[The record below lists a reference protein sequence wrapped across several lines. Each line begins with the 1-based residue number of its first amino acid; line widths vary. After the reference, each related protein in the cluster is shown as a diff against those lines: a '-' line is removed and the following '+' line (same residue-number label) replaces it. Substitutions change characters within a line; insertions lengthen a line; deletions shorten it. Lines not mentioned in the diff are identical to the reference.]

1 MATIK
6 EILNNQDDY
15 RANGIDKVTIDGN
28 EFSDYAAFSFVWEKS
43 YVKSPERSADGSI
56 GNLDSYATFIT
67 PHLKIDFSLMSID
80 SYRKLMSLVYM
91 KNEFKVTCYDVV
103 NNRMTTNSMYF
114 STEEMPKL
122 WNIAKIASSEDGL
135 EEIVYLLGVH
145 EYTVEMIGTNKVI
158 SNNQVNIYYQY
169 ENGTDIN
176 NHPYV
181 VNDGEDF
188 KVGTA
193 SSFVP
198 NNKKWIIVESGVIV
212 NNDDI
217 IKIHSFGESSIS
229 NLTFREFK

>member
-1 MATIK
+1 MATIE
-6 EILNNQDDY
+6 EILINREKY

-122 WNIAKIASSEDGL
+122 WNIAKIASSDNGM

-145 EYTVEMIGTNKVI
+145 EYTVEMIGTNNI
-158 SNNQVNIYYQY
+158 IDNNQIQVWYKNVN
-169 ENGTDIN
+169 GVGIN
-176 NHPYV
+176 SKPYV
-181 VNDGEDF
+181 VNDGKVF
-188 KVGTA
+188 MVGTGITT
-193 SSFVP
+193 SYSRWRMG
-198 NNKKWIIVESGVIV
+198 NGVIV
-212 NNDDI
+212 YTGDFI
-217 IKIHSFGESSIS
+217 TLHEFGV
-229 NLTFREFK
+229 NGMANVYFTALD